1 MQAEQEST
9 VCLVSNLLPPK
20 KKKIYIYIYVGI
32 MRPQYIAQSNARENT
47 EPHLR
52 TSMATRR
59 AWARSALFAMWQ
71 NFALDP
77 LELVPTPNIFFL
89 TLTCQSPI
97 VPTFSRVL
105 SHGAT
110 MLLIL
115 QGHAGKC
122 WEVRPL

>member
-1 MQAEQEST
+1 
-9 VCLVSNLLPPK
+9 
-20 KKKIYIYIYVGI
+20 

-52 TSMATRR
+52 TSTATRR

-71 NFALDP
+71 NFALGP
-77 LELVPTPNIFFL
+77 LELVPRSNIFFKNANL
-89 TLTCQSPI
+89 PSLI
-97 VPTFSRVL
+97 VPTFSCVL